1 MFWTFVPEA
10 AIAGGE
16 AVIDGRKGHH
26 LGRVLRVRPGERG
39 VAVANGRRYDLEV
52 MQVHGDRVLARV
64 VGDQPLTAEL
74 PRAPTLLQAV
84 LPNPD
89 FDAVVEGVT
98 AIGISRLVAIQA
110 ARSVRHPGADRRT
123 RWEAIA
129 ESAAEQSHADR
140 VPEIEGPMALETA
153 LARLDSSLLVLD
165 PAATRS
171 LADAVVRPRPQAL
184 AVGPEGGWTAEE
196 LSLFASSGATRVS
209 LGTRILRARL
219 APIVATAILVH
230 QP

>member
-16 AVIDGRKGHH
+16 VVIDGRKGHH

-98 AIGISRLVAIQA
+98 AIGISRLVVIQA
-110 ARSVRHPGADRRT
+110 ARSVGHPGADRRT

-140 VPEIEGPMALETA
+140 VPEIDGPMALETA

-171 LADAVVRPRPQAL
+171 LADAVVRQRPQAL